1 MDEKFYLVNENLR
14 CPDCNSDKVVLLGGN
29 NDIGY
34 AVKCQK
40 CEKIFMEDELEEK
53 NGRENYD
60 NLSRT

>member
-14 CPDCNSDKVVLLGGN
+14 CPDCKSDKVILLGGN

-40 CEKIFMEDELEEK
+40 CGKIFMEDELDEKEEK
-53 NGRENYD
+53 EDEKIRQI
-60 NLSRT
+60 